1 MKQSDERLNK
11 AKFNRERIFL
21 DIHFRKRIKT
31 MQNERRI
38 EKVSFFFKFYIFF
51 FFLKSQKMAEDQ
63 TLQIFIR
70 INKINWIFLIKLM
83 SIFLAIKHKIQVFLF
98 YFFCKFLLFLAL

>member
-1 MKQSDERLNK
+1 
-11 AKFNRERIFL
+11 
-21 DIHFRKRIKT
+21 
-31 MQNERRI
+31 
-38 EKVSFFFKFYIFF
+38 
-51 FFLKSQKMAEDQ
+51 MAEDQ

-98 YFFCKFLLFLAL
+98 YFFCKFLLFLALLNSFGISFKAGDLCQKNTKYLQG